1 MASSNIHPRRR
12 PASPSMT
19 PLLDCFQNMSIR
31 KGDTFHVPHKHD
43 QDLWDPL
50 AQESKTAAIPSM
62 PPRST
67 TCPKS
72 LEDLLIG
79 SGERRAAELIHRVD
93 EAIAKQ
99 SKLALSCV
107 LSEPEALPAPTLD
120 DCTATKTRTRQSSH
134 SHSSDSGI
142 GSSVASESGKCAT
155 TGEASLHTHYFISSP
170 TDLDPDSLTP
180 TATSTPSMS
189 TISAVTEERGISK
202 YAKEQIN
209 LHIIQPILREPSL
222 KEFHQLLKDVP
233 HRIGN
238 KEIKNLRDLEKTL
251 IFCAPVSHRDR
262 DFTSSDCTFTY
273 WCSGVKDF
281 SRTPKKYLHFCE
293 RTIRVLHTTVT
304 TIHESDQRAP
314 TDRPYTQGYF
324 FDLVEQVCF
333 GCTDSACSPTG
344 IDFEQIRRYAIILA
358 ATRER
363 QAKGEKADE
372 MDYSP

>member
-1 MASSNIHPRRR
+1 
-12 PASPSMT
+12 MT
-19 PLLDCFQNMSIR
+19 PLLDCFQNMSLR

-50 AQESKTAAIPSM
+50 AQESKTAAVPSM
-62 PPRST
+62 PARST

-107 LSEPEALPAPTLD
+107 LNEPETLPGPTLD

-155 TGEASLHTHYFISSP
+155 TGEASLHTDHFISSP
-170 TDLDPDSLTP
+170 PDLDLDSHSPST
-180 TATSTPSMS
+180 TSTPSMS
-189 TISAVTEERGISK
+189 TISAATEERGLSE
-202 YAKEQIN
+202 YAKEQIH

-233 HRIGN
+233 HRIG
-238 KEIKNLRDLEKTL
+238 KREIKNLRDLEKTL

-262 DFTSSDCTFTY
+262 DITLSDCTFTY
-273 WCSGVKDF
+273 WCSGVKDY

-304 TIHESDQRAP
+304 TLHESDQRAP

-333 GCTDSACSPTG
+333 GCNETACSSVFINTH
-344 IDFEQIRRYAIILA
+344 QIRRYATILA

-372 MDYSP
+372 MDYSK